1 MNYRAIIDI
10 CRENSRISK
19 KVIDD
24 FLIYYAAS
32 LNNLEKQMSRE
43 FDAFK
48 HASGEI
54 GEEWVNRL
62 KAQYLAHRIFRE
74 EGLIRKLL
82 NHAEL
87 KRLTGEEM
95 KFLREQSEQ
104 PWRFSF
110 SVIVEEPEEDFFL
123 MEDVFS
129 EERFLLYSPGVTDTA
144 KERPVR
150 LWFNLI
156 AYNGACWQSYGPIG
170 AFNSFDADDIFFFA
184 TELDP
189 ALEDEED
196 VNLHIWKDPVP
207 YMMLLSGSA
216 LPVTIHRDDE
226 LVSVLAEYDL
236 ESINSKAFD
245 KNFTKEYSGE
255 VYRFM
260 LKGWEEHPHFS
271 TIYYDESKKIILLSA
286 FTDIGFERLVEA
298 LRECGHDF
306 PDEPSLRVH
315 PTMLVTAEKILGK
328 EPELNEYE
336 KLFRKK
342 PDKESEAMLEKL
354 NKFMSMVIPE
364 INAGRKPDI
373 DALAAKAGLDI
384 KSARDFWNQIREKF
398 E

>member
-1 MNYRAIIDI
+1 MNYRAIIDV
-10 CRENSRISK
+10 CSENSRISK
-19 KVIDD
+19 RVIDD
-24 FLIYYAAS
+24 FLIYYAAN

-43 FDAFK
+43 FDAFR

-54 GEEWVNRL
+54 GEERVNRL

-74 EGLIRKLL
+74 EGLIRNLL

-87 KRLTGEEM
+87 KRLTAEEL

-110 SVIVEEPEEDFFL
+110 SVIVGEPEKDFFL

-129 EERFLLYSPGVTDTA
+129 EEQFLLYSPGVTDTA
-144 KERPVR
+144 RERPVR

-156 AYNGACWQSYGPIG
+156 NYNGACWQSYGPI
-170 AFNSFDADDIFFFA
+170 AAYNSFDADDIFFFA

-189 ALEDEED
+189 VVEDEED
-196 VNLHIWKDPVP
+196 VILHIWKDPVP

-216 LPVTIHRDDE
+216 LPVTNHKDDE

-236 ESINSKAFD
+236 ESINSKVFD

-271 TIYYDESKKIILLSA
+271 TVYYDESKKIILLSA
-286 FTDIGFERLVEA
+286 FTERGFERLVEA
-298 LRECGHDF
+298 LRECGYDF

-315 PTMLVTAEKILGK
+315 PTMLITVEKILGK

-342 PDKESEAMLEKL
+342 PDKESEAMLENL

-373 DALAAKAGLDI
+373 DAMAAKAGLDI